1 MGARTG
7 SASRRRL
14 LALTAAVSV
23 GLPFCGAVLPS
34 STADFHAPGPDADA
48 FQAAHGCEVFVDTP
62 GPAPQPGGDALYDAA
77 SGISAATYT
86 RCVGRGRKNDGS
98 AYPDVITTSAGRSR
112 WMGQYGVLVLDPSS
126 AGGVLTVGYC
136 IQDGNSHPSP
146 SYVGSGP
153 IQQRVPGESLNGGA
167 GAATVIPTSN
177 LDLMDFWLWKYGED
191 TRPDVAAAVWVL
203 NHSVIGDIPE
213 ISLGLGNVSGG
224 APTSD
229 PSVNGWVQGIL
240 DEAVREV
247 GPWVIATDV
256 SAADAAGNVTVTVTV
271 TGPQGP
277 IVDEPVSLTYTN
289 MAGPVSASTN
299 AAGQIQFL
307 GVAATLGQDIV
318 VNASM
323 ESPSPFYVGVPTAA
337 GDQVVAVPGTGTL
350 IADSGSATTVAPT
363 TTTAAPTT
371 TEAPATTTT
380 TTAPATTTTT
390 EAPATTTTTT
400 APATTTTAPAVPAI
414 STAARDSAD
423 GDNTV
428 IAGGQIT
435 DKVDYT
441 GLTPGDT
448 YTLGLTWMD
457 ASTGQSTGLT
467 ATKTFTATAAAGSV
481 DVGPVTVPA
490 ALNGKTLVAFET
502 LHAGDSTTANKIAEH
517 TDITDAAQT
526 VVVSPVHADTH
537 LRKSIATDNKTF
549 VNAQSNATPSMTPAA
564 ASAVPAAGSHDNALA
579 DTGDGI
585 PVYTAGDLVDF
596 RYEVWLDAASTG
608 SVTFPGGTAGVVTD
622 DNGTADTADDFTPAY
637 VSGDDGDVVLELG
650 ETWVYASA
658 DKITAKAGDNYRNI
672 GKIPA
677 GTVTL
682 PGTSTPAGGKSTPRT
697 DPAGYVVPSIGTT
710 AQDFGDLDNVVAAGG
725 VIQDLVTYKNL
736 IPGANYRA
744 ELTWMVKNADGTV
757 TATSLASVTDFTP
770 VDSNG
775 SVVVGTNV
783 VPADLAG
790 KQLVAFERVIHIP
803 TGTQVAEHRDAN
815 AVSQTLTVQTAGV
828 VAGGPV
834 AGGPVTGSDAAGF
847 AARIAALL
855 MAAGGAISFGAR
867 RRARRA
873 SNTI

>member
-1 MGARTG
+1 MGPHTG

-14 LALTAAVSV
+14 LALTAAVAV

-34 STADFHAPGPDADA
+34 STADFHVPGPDADA
-48 FQAAHGCEVFVDTP
+48 FQVAHACEVFDDTP
-62 GPAPQPGGDALYDAA
+62 GPAPQPGGDALHAG
-77 SGISAATYT
+77 GISAATYT

-98 AYPDVITTSAGRSR
+98 AYPDVITTSAGHSR
-112 WMGQYGVLVLDPSS
+112 WMGQYGVLVLDP
-126 AGGVLTVGYC
+126 ATNGGVLTVGYC
-136 IQDGNSHPSP
+136 VQDGNSHPSP

-153 IQQRVPGESLNGGA
+153 IQQRVPGQALNGGA

-177 LDLMDFWLWKYGED
+177 VDLMDFWMWKYGED

-247 GPWVIATDV
+247 GPWGIATDV

-289 MAGPVSASTN
+289 MTGPATASTN
-299 AAGQIQFL
+299 AAGQIQFT
-307 GVAATLGQDIV
+307 GTAATLGQDIV

-323 ESPSPFYVGVPTAA
+323 DSPSPFYVGVPTAA

-371 TEAPATTTT
+371 TVADTTTT
-380 TTAPATTTTT
+380 TTVAD
-390 EAPATTTTTT
+390 TTTTTT
-400 APATTTTAPAVPAI
+400 VADTTTTAAPATPAI
-414 STAARDSAD
+414 STAARDNAD

-435 DKVDYT
+435 DKVDYS

-457 ASTGQSTGLT
+457 ASTGESTGLT
-467 ATKTFTATAAAGSV
+467 ATKTFTATTASGSV

-502 LHAGDSTTANKIAEH
+502 LHAGDSTAADKIAEH
-517 TDITDAAQT
+517 ADISDAAQT

-537 LRKSIATDNKTF
+537 LRKSIAVDGKTF
-549 VNAQSNATPSMTPAA
+549 VNAQSNAPVAMAPTPAP
-564 ASAVPAAGSHDNALA
+564 AVPSAGSHDNGNA
-579 DTGDGI
+579 DTSDGI
-585 PVYTAGDLVDF
+585 PVYAAGDLVDF
-596 RYEVWLDAASTG
+596 QYEVWLDAGSTG
-608 SVTFPGGTAGVVTD
+608 SVTFDNGTAGVVTD
-622 DNGTADTADDFTPAY
+622 NNGTADTADDFTPTYSA
-637 VSGDDGDVVLELG
+637 GDDGDNVLELG
-650 ETWVYASA
+650 EIWVYTAA
-658 DKITAKAGDNYRNI
+658 DTIAAKAGDNYRNV

-677 GTVTL
+677 GAVTL
-682 PGTSTPAGGKSTPRT
+682 PGTNTPAGGMSTPRT

-710 AQDFGDLDNVVAAGG
+710 AQDFGDLDNVVVTGG
-725 VIQDLVTYKNL
+725 VIQDLVTYTNL
-736 IPGANYRA
+736 IPGASYRA
-744 ELTWMVKNADGTV
+744 ELTWMVKNPDGTV
-757 TATSLASVTDFTP
+757 TATSLTAATEFTATEFTAI
-770 VDSNG
+770 DSSG
-775 SVVVGTNV
+775 SVVVGTNE
-783 VPADLAG
+783 VPSDLAG
-790 KQLVAFERVIHIP
+790 KQLVAFERVIHTA
-803 TGTQVAEHRDAN
+803 TGTQVAEHRDAT
-815 AVSQTLTVQTAGV
+815 AVSQTLTVQTAG
-828 VAGGPV
+828 AV
-834 AGGPVTGSDAAGF
+834 AGGPVTGGPVTGSDTTGF
-847 AARIAALL
+847 AAKIAAALI
-855 MAAGGAISFGAR
+855 AAGGAISFGAR
-867 RRARRA
+867 RRSRRA
-873 SNTI
+873 DSAAI